1 MTDPHLPDGV
11 IKLPVAP
18 NPESEGCGVRGCLY
32 VVVAL
37 FALLLIAL
45 VLVAVLRQWPT
56 PMVQP

>member
-1 MTDPHLPDGV
+1 MPDPHLPDGV
-11 IKLPVAP
+11 IKLPVPP

-32 VVVAL
+32 GVVAL